1 MNTPLP
7 PSDDR
12 SDARLHAALRRLPD
26 LQAPDTLI
34 PGVLAAIRA
43 REQAAA
49 ALARTPWYR
58 RPVTRWPAGLR
69 IALGLFAAGLLAAL
83 AFAPELFALTGT
95 GSAVQATL
103 TRAWDTLSALAGAL
117 RTLFGACGAALRVS
131 ASSPYVLGGAAV
143 VLFSYFALLGIGG
156 AVWRTASQ
164 ARRS

>member
-1 MNTPLP
+1 MNTNMPRP
-7 PSDDR
+7 EDP
-12 SDARLHAALRRLPD
+12 SDARLHAALRSLPD
-26 LQAPDTLI
+26 HRAPDTLI

-69 IALGLFAAGLLAAL
+69 IALGLVAISLVVAL
-83 AFAPELFALTGT
+83 AYAPELFALTGP
-95 GSAVQATL
+95 GSALDAMLV
-103 TRAWDTLSALAGAL
+103 RAWDTMAALAGAL
-117 RTLFGACGAALRVS
+117 RTLAGACSSALRAS
-131 ASSPYVLGGAAV
+131 AASPYLLGGAAV

-164 ARRS
+164 ARRP

>member
-1 MNTPLP
+1 MNTNMP
-7 PSDDR
+7 PFEDP
-12 SDARLHAALRRLPD
+12 SDARLHAALRGLPD
-26 LQAPDTLI
+26 HRAPDTLI

-43 REQAAA
+43 REQAAL

-69 IALGLFAAGLLAAL
+69 IALGLLAAGLVAAL
-83 AFAPELFALTGT
+83 AFAPELFALTGP
-95 GSAVQATL
+95 GSALEATFQ
-103 TRAWDTLSALAGAL
+103 RAWDTGAALAGAV
-117 RTLFGACGAALRVS
+117 RTLAGACSSALRAS
-131 ASSPYVLGGAAV
+131 ATSPYVLGGAAV